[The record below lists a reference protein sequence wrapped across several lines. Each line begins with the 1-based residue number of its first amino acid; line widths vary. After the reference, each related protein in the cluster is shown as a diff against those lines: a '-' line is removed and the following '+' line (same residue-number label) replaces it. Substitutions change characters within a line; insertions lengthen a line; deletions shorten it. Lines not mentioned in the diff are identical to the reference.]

1 MDFRLTEEQQDLRAG
16 VRDLLAGR
24 YGREALRASV
34 DSGGALDRG
43 LWRELGGA
51 GFFALRLP
59 EVDGGVGLGL
69 PEAVLVFEEA
79 GRALLPGPLVA
90 THLAAGTVPGAAEG
104 TAVVTAF
111 DLGDPG
117 GPGGQGG
124 PLVAHLADADAVL
137 GTPSLPSGEPVRS
150 ADPLTPLYRVAAPGN
165 AAAAYRDEGA
175 LLTAALQTGSALRTV
190 ELAVR
195 YAQER
200 EQFGQPIGAFQAV
213 KHLCAQML
221 VRAEVARTALY
232 AAAVTADPAEVAGA
246 KLLAD
251 EAAVRNARDCLQVY
265 GGMGFTWEADVHLH
279 LKRAWVRAEQWRTA
293 GEAEELLA
301 ARLLEEELLTAAT

>member
-1 MDFRLTEEQQDLRAG
+1 MDFRLTDEQRDLRAG
-16 VRDLLAGR
+16 VRGLLAGR

-34 DSGGALDRG
+34 DAGGALDRG
-43 LWRELGGA
+43 LWQELGEA

-59 EVDGGVGLGL
+59 EAQGGVGLGL

-90 THLAAGTVPGAAEG
+90 THLAAGAVEGAAQG
-104 TAVVTAF
+104 RAVVTAF
-111 DLGDPG
+111 DLGG
-117 GPGGQGG
+117 S
-124 PLVAHLADADAVL
+124 LVAHLGEADAVL
-137 GTPSLPSGEPVRS
+137 GTPSLPAGEPVPS
-150 ADPLTPLYRVAAPGN
+150 ADPLTPLHRVASRAVGGE
-165 AAAAYRDEGA
+165 AYRDEGA
-175 LLTAALQTGSALRTV
+175 LLTAALQVGSALRTV

-195 YAQER
+195 YGRER
-200 EQFGQPIGAFQAV
+200 AQFGQPIGAFQAV

-221 VRAEVARTALY
+221 VRAEVARTAVY
-232 AAAVTADPAEVAGA
+232 AAAVTADAAETAGA

-251 EAAVRNARDCLQVY
+251 EAAVRNARDCLQVH

-301 ARLLEEELLTAAT
+301 AALAAEQAAGSAAWAAAAPG

>member
-1 MDFRLTEEQQDLRAG
+1 MDFRLTDEQRDLRAG
-16 VRDLLAGR
+16 VRELLAGR

-34 DSGGALDRG
+34 DAGGALDRG
-43 LWRELGGA
+43 LWRELGEA

-59 EVDGGVGLGL
+59 EERGGVGLGL

-79 GRALLPGPLVA
+79 GRSLLPGPLVA
-90 THLAAGTVPGAAEG
+90 THLAAGTVAGAAEG
-104 TAVVTAF
+104 RAVVTAF
-111 DLGDPG
+111 DLGG
-117 GPGGQGG
+117 S
-124 PLVAHLADADAVL
+124 LVAHLGEADAVL
-137 GTPSLPSGEPVRS
+137 AAPLLLSGEPVPS
-150 ADPLTPLYRVAAPGN
+150 ADPLTPLYRVASR
-165 AAAAYRDEGA
+165 AAGGEAYRDEGA
-175 LLTAALQTGSALRTV
+175 LLTAALQVGSALRTV

-195 YAQER
+195 YGRER

-221 VRAEVARTALY
+221 VRAEVARTAVY

-251 EAAVRNARDCLQVY
+251 EAAVRNARDCLQVH

-301 ARLLEEELLTAAT
+301 AELAAGPGAEPAAASM